1 VFEGIG
7 RFVTGHARA
16 VLVACVS
23 VVIGAG
29 LLGFATSGALTTSGF
44 GDPSSESWRAQ
55 ALIEE
60 RFGGRVNA
68 LVLIT
73 AREGTV
79 DDAAVRKAG
88 GELTARLAAD
98 PVLSGV
104 TSYFATGTPQLRSD
118 DGRHALALGQFSG
131 AFADNEDTV
140 ERLRER
146 YAGDRGA
153 ITVHIGGRA
162 AVELDADRQLAADL
176 LLAELIAV
184 PVILLLLVLAFRT
197 IVAAMLPLLMGGIA
211 IVCTTA
217 GLSVIGSLTEVSI
230 YSINMAVGMGLG
242 LAVDYALLA
251 TSRFR
256 EELAAGLDTSAAVIR
271 TVRTA
276 GRTIVFSAV
285 TVAAALAVLLLF
297 PMYFLRSFAYAG
309 IGVVT
314 ASAIS
319 AVLVLPALLTVLGP
333 KVNAGRLPWAHRYPL
348 GSGSAFWGRL
358 ADTAMRRPLLAGAPV
373 IVLLL
378 LTAVPLLRAELGMPD
393 DRMLPSSAHSRV
405 VGDVVRE
412 HFRTGDSR
420 AIQVVIEGTA
430 APAAVAGHARRI
442 SELPGVLQ
450 VTSSAGAFVRG
461 DDSGPAPPGAVLA
474 RADSQRLLVAAGPEP
489 SSSRARELI
498 AAIRALPAPPGTSVV
513 VGGEA
518 ALLADSQDAIGSRLP
533 LAIALIAITT
543 FTLLFLF
550 TGSLLQPLRALAFNV
565 LGLSATL
572 GVLVL
577 VFQEGWLSRVLGFT
591 PWPLNICMLVLMF
604 TIILGLSMDYELFVV
619 SRIKEAHD
627 QGADH
632 HAAVILGMSR
642 TGRLVSTAA
651 VLIAVSL
658 IAFAISGVSF
668 VQMFGI
674 GAGLAVL
681 LDATLIRGVLM
692 PVGMRMLGRHAW
704 WAPAPMRRL
713 HRRIGLREASDAPAR
728 KPQTLHPLPEN
739 AL

>member
-1 VFEGIG
+1 MFRGIG
-7 RFVTGHARA
+7 RVVTGRAQA
-16 VLVACVS
+16 VLMAGAF

-29 LLGFATSGALTTSGF
+29 ILGFSASGALTTSGF
-44 GDPSSESWRAQ
+44 GDPGSESWRAQ
-55 ALIEE
+55 TLIEE
-60 RFGGRVNA
+60 RFGGRANA
-68 LVLIT
+68 LVLFT
-73 AREGTV
+73 ARDGTV
-79 DDAAVRKAG
+79 DDAAVRQAG
-88 GELTARLAAD
+88 GELTAHLAAD
-98 PVLSGV
+98 PVLSDV
-104 TSYFATGTPQLRSD
+104 TSYFATGAPQLRSD

-131 AFADNEDTV
+131 DFADNEKTV

-153 ITVHIGGRA
+153 ITVHIGGTA

-197 IVAAMLPLLMGGIA
+197 IVAAVLPVLMGGIA
-211 IVCTTA
+211 IVCTIA
-217 GLSVIGSLTEVSI
+217 ELSVIGSLTDVSI
-230 YSINMAVGMGLG
+230 YAINMAVGLGLG
-242 LAVDYALLA
+242 LAVDYAMLM

-256 EELAAGLDTSAAVIR
+256 EELAAGLDTSAAVVR
-271 TVRTA
+271 TVQTA

-285 TVAAALAVLLLF
+285 TVAVALAALLLF

-314 ASAIS
+314 ASMIS
-319 AVLVLPALLTVLGP
+319 AVVVLPALLTVLGP

-358 ADTAMRRPLLAGAPV
+358 AGAAMRRPLLTGAPV
-373 IVLLL
+373 VALLL
-378 LTAVPLLRAELGMPD
+378 LAAVPLLRADLGMPD
-393 DRMLPSSAHSRV
+393 DRVLPSSAPSRV
-405 VGDVVRE
+405 VGDVLRA
-412 HFRTGDSR
+412 HFGNEDSR
-420 AIQVVIEGTA
+420 SIQVVVQGTA
-430 APAAVAGHARRI
+430 EPAAVAGHARRI
-442 SELPGVLQ
+442 SELPGVLR

-461 DDSGPAPPGAVLA
+461 HDSGPAPTSATLV
-474 RADSQRLLVAAGPEP
+474 RADSQRLLVAAQPEP
-489 SSSRARELI
+489 SSAQARDLI
-498 AAIRALPAPPGTSVV
+498 SAIRALPEPTGTSVV

-518 ALLADSQDAIGSRLP
+518 ALLADSHDAIGSRLP

-543 FTLLFLF
+543 FLLLFLF
-550 TGSLLQPLRALAFNV
+550 TGSFLQPLRAVVFNV
-565 LGLSATL
+565 LGLSATI

-577 VFQEGWLSRVLGFT
+577 VFQEGWLSPVLGFT
-591 PWPLNICMLVLMF
+591 PSPLNICMLVLMF

-627 QGADH
+627 QGTDH
-632 HAAVILGMSR
+632 HAAVIHGMSR

-651 VLIAVSL
+651 ALIAVSL
-658 IAFAISGVSF
+658 FAFAISGVSF

-692 PVGMRMLGRHAW
+692 PVGMRLLGRHAW
-704 WAPAPMRRL
+704 WAPAPLRRL
-713 HRRIGLREASDAPAR
+713 HRRVGLREAPDTPAH
-728 KPQTLHPLPEN
+728 KIPALHPLPE
-739 AL
+739 AAR

>member
-1 VFEGIG
+1 MFRGIG

-16 VLVACVS
+16 VLLAGVA

-29 LLGFATSGALTTSGF
+29 LLGATASGALTTSGF
-44 GDPSSESWRAQ
+44 GDPSSESWKAQ
-55 ALIEE
+55 TLIEE

-68 LVLIT
+68 LILIT
-73 AREGTV
+73 ARTGTV
-79 DDAAVRKAG
+79 DDAAVRQAG

-98 PVLSGV
+98 PVLSDV
-104 TSYFATGTPQLRSD
+104 TSYFATGTPQLRSG

-131 AFADNEDTV
+131 AFASSENTV

-162 AVELDADRQLAADL
+162 AVELDADRQLATDL

-211 IVCTTA
+211 IVCTVA
-217 GLSVIGSLTEVSI
+217 GLSVIGSLTDVSI
-230 YSINMAVGMGLG
+230 YSVNMAVGMGLG
-242 LAVDYALLA
+242 LAVDYALLT

-271 TVRTA
+271 TVQTA

-285 TVAAALAVLLLF
+285 TVAVSLAVLLLF

-309 IGVVT
+309 IGVVI
-314 ASAIS
+314 ASTLS

-333 KVNAGRLPWAHRYPL
+333 KVDAGRLPWAHRYPL
-348 GSGSAFWGRL
+348 GAGSAFWGRL
-358 ADTAMRRPLLAGAPV
+358 AGTAMRRPLLAGAPV
-373 IVLLL
+373 VVLLL
-378 LTAVPLLRAELGMPD
+378 LAAVPLLRAELGMPD

-405 VGDVVRE
+405 VGDVVRDQ
-412 HFRTGDSR
+412 FRNGDSR
-420 AIQVVIEGTA
+420 AIQIVIQGTA
-430 APAAVAGHARRI
+430 QQAAVADHARWI
-442 SELPGVLQ
+442 SELPGVLR

-461 DDSGPAPPGAVLA
+461 HDSGPAPAGATLVH
-474 RADSQRLLVAAGPEP
+474 ADSQRLLVAAEPEP
-489 SSSRARELI
+489 SSARARELI
-498 AAIRALPAPPGTSVV
+498 GAIRALPEPTGTTVL

-577 VFQEGWLSRVLGFT
+577 VFQEGWLSQVLGFT

-651 VLIAVSL
+651 TLIAVSL

-668 VQMFGI
+668 VQMFGL

-713 HRRIGLREASDAPAR
+713 HRRIGLREMPPVR
-728 KPQTLHPLPEN
+728 KTRTLHPVPET
-739 AL
+739 AR

>member
-1 VFEGIG
+1 M
-7 RFVTGHARA
+7 
-16 VLVACVS
+16 

-29 LLGFATSGALTTSGF
+29 VLGFTTSGALTTSGF

-55 ALIEE
+55 TLIEE
-60 RFGGRVNA
+60 RFGGHVNA

-73 AREGTV
+73 ARTGTV

-88 GELTARLAAD
+88 SELTARLAAD
-98 PVLSGV
+98 PVLSDV
-104 TSYFATGTPQLRSD
+104 TSYFTTGMPQLRSD
-118 DGRHALALGQFSG
+118 DGRQALALGQFAGGFGS
-131 AFADNEDTV
+131 NEKTV

-153 ITVHIGGRA
+153 ITVHIGGTA
-162 AVELDADRQLAADL
+162 AVELDADRQLADDL

-197 IVAAMLPLLMGGIA
+197 IVAATLPLLMAGAA
-211 IVCTTA
+211 IVCTIA
-217 GLSVIGSLTEVSI
+217 ELSVIGSLTDVSI
-230 YSINMAVGMGLG
+230 YSINMAVGLGLG
-242 LAVDYALLA
+242 LAVDYALLT

-256 EELAAGLDTSAAVIR
+256 EELAAGLDTSAAVVR
-271 TVRTA
+271 TVQTA

-309 IGVVT
+309 IGVVV
-314 ASAIS
+314 ASAAG
-319 AVLVLPALLTVLGP
+319 AVLVLPAALTVLGP
-333 KVNAGRLPWAHRYPL
+333 KVNAGRLPWGHRYPL
-348 GSGSAFWGRL
+348 ASGSAFWGRL
-358 ADTAMRRPLLAGAPV
+358 ADTAMRRPLLTGVPV
-373 IVLLL
+373 VVLLL
-378 LTAVPLLRAELGMPD
+378 LAAVPLLRAELGMPD
-393 DRMLPSSAHSRV
+393 DRVLPAPAHSRV
-405 VGDVVRE
+405 VGDALRE
-412 HFRTGDSR
+412 HFRTEDGR
-420 AIQVVIEGTA
+420 AIQVVVQGTTT
-430 APAAVAGHARRI
+430 PAAVARHARRI
-442 SELPGVLQ
+442 SELPGVLR
-450 VTSSAGAFVRG
+450 VASSAGTFVRG
-461 DDSGPAPPGAVLA
+461 HGSGPPPAGATLA
-474 RADSQRLLVAAGPEP
+474 RADNQRLLVAAEPDP
-489 SSSRARELI
+489 SSARARELI
-498 AAIRALPAPPGTSVV
+498 SAIRALPQPPGTSVA
-513 VGGEA
+513 VGGDA
-518 ALLADSQDAIGSRLP
+518 ALLADSQDAIGDRLP
-533 LAIALIAITT
+533 LALALIAITT
-543 FTLLFLF
+543 FILLFLF
-550 TGSLLQPLRALAFNV
+550 TGSVLQPLRALAFNV

-577 VFQEGWLSRVLGFT
+577 IFQEGWLSSVLGFT

-632 HAAVILGMSR
+632 HSAVVLGMSR

-651 VLIAVSL
+651 ALIAVSL
-658 IAFAISGVSF
+658 FAFAISGVSF

-713 HRRIGLREASDAPAR
+713 HRRIGLRETPDVPV
-728 KPQTLHPLPEN
+728 QTAQPRRPVPETVR
-739 AL
+739 

>member
-1 VFEGIG
+1 MFRGIG
-7 RFVTGHARA
+7 RFVTRHARA
-16 VLVACVS
+16 VLVAGVS
-23 VVIGAG
+23 VVICAGALG
-29 LLGFATSGALTTSGF
+29 LTASGALTTSGF
-44 GDPSSESWRAQ
+44 GDPDSESWRAQ
-55 ALIEE
+55 TLIEE
-60 RFGGRVNA
+60 RFGGHVNA

-73 AREGTV
+73 ARTGTV
-79 DDAAVRKAG
+79 DDAAVRQAG
-88 GELTARLAAD
+88 GELTARLKTD
-98 PVLSGV
+98 PVLSDV
-104 TSYFATGTPQLRSD
+104 TSYFATATPQLRSD

-131 AFADNEDTV
+131 DFADNQNTV

-146 YAGDRGA
+146 YAGDRGP
-153 ITVHIGGRA
+153 ITVHIGGSA
-162 AVELDADRQLAADL
+162 AAELDADQQLAADL

-197 IVAAMLPLLMGGIA
+197 VVAATLPLLMGGAA
-211 IVCTTA
+211 IVCTIA
-217 GLSVIGSLTEVSI
+217 GLSVIGSVTDVSI
-230 YSINMAVGMGLG
+230 YSVNMAVGLGLG
-242 LAVDYALLA
+242 LAVDYALLM

-256 EELAAGLDTSAAVIR
+256 EELAAGLDPSAAVIR
-271 TVRTA
+271 TVQTA

-285 TVAAALAVLLLF
+285 TVAVVLSVLLLF

-314 ASAIS
+314 ASMIS
-319 AVLVLPALLTVLGP
+319 AVLVLPAVLTVLGP

-348 GSGSAFWGRL
+348 GSGSALWGRL
-358 ADTAMRRPLLAGAPV
+358 ADTAMRRPLLTGVPV

-378 LTAVPLLRAELGMPD
+378 LAAMPLARAEIGMPD
-393 DRMLPSSAHSRV
+393 DRVLPSSAHSRV
-405 VGDVVRE
+405 VGEVVRG
-412 HFRTGDSR
+412 HFRTEDGR
-420 AIQVVIEGTA
+420 AIQVVVQGTA
-430 APAAVAGHARRI
+430 TPAAVADHARRI
-442 SELPGVLQ
+442 SELPGVAQ

-461 DDSGPAPPGAVLA
+461 HDSGPVPAGATLV
-474 RADSQRLLVAAGPEP
+474 RADSQRLLVAAQLEP
-489 SSSRARELI
+489 SSARARELI
-498 AAIRALPAPPGTSVV
+498 SAIRALPAPPGTSVV

-533 LAIALIAITT
+533 LALALIAITT
-543 FTLLFLF
+543 FALLFLF
-550 TGSLLQPLRALAFNV
+550 TGSLLQPLRAVAFNV

-577 VFQEGWLSRVLGFT
+577 VFQEGWLSPVLGFT
-591 PWPLNICMLVLMF
+591 PSPLNICMLVLMV

-632 HAAVILGMSR
+632 HSAVITGMSR

-651 VLIAVSL
+651 ALIAVSL
-658 IAFAISGVSF
+658 FAFALSGVSF

-692 PVGMRMLGRHAW
+692 PVGMRLLGRHAW
-704 WAPAPMRRL
+704 WAPAPMRHL
-713 HRRIGLREASDAPAR
+713 HRRVGLRETPDTSTRVAPTR
-728 KPQTLHPLPEN
+728 HPLPE
-739 AL
+739 AAR

>member
-1 VFEGIG
+1 MFKAIG
-7 RFVTGHARA
+7 RFVTGHARV
-16 VLVACVS
+16 VLVAGVS

-29 LLGFATSGALTTSGF
+29 ILAFSASGALTTSGF
-44 GDPSSESWRAQ
+44 GDPSSESWQAQ
-55 ALIEE
+55 TLIEE
-60 RFGGRVNA
+60 RFGGRANA

-73 AREGTV
+73 ARDGTV
-79 DDAAVRKAG
+79 DDAAVRQAG
-88 GELTARLAAD
+88 GELTAHLAAD
-98 PVLSGV
+98 PVLSDV
-104 TSYFATGTPQLRSD
+104 TSYFATGAPQLRSD

-131 AFADNEDTV
+131 DFADNEKTV

-146 YAGDRGA
+146 HAGDRGA
-153 ITVHIGGRA
+153 ITVHIGGTA

-184 PVILLLLVLAFRT
+184 PMILLLLVLAFRT
-197 IVAAMLPLLMGGIA
+197 IVAAVLPVLMGGIA
-211 IVCTTA
+211 IVCTIA
-217 GLSVIGSLTEVSI
+217 ELSVIGSLTDVSI
-230 YSINMAVGMGLG
+230 YSINMAVGLGLG
-242 LAVDYALLA
+242 LAVDYAMLM

-256 EELAAGLDTSAAVIR
+256 EELAAGLDTSAAVVR
-271 TVRTA
+271 TVQTA

-285 TVAAALAVLLLF
+285 TVAVALAALLLF

-314 ASAIS
+314 ASMIS

-358 ADTAMRRPLLAGAPV
+358 AGAAMRRPLLTGAPV
-373 IVLLL
+373 VVLLL
-378 LTAVPLLRAELGMPD
+378 LAAVPLLRADLGMPD
-393 DRMLPSSAHSRV
+393 DRVLPSSAQSRV
-405 VGDVVRE
+405 VGDVLRT
-412 HFRTGDSR
+412 HFGNEDSR
-420 AIQVVIEGTA
+420 SIQVVIQGTA
-430 APAAVAGHARRI
+430 EPAAVAGHARRI
-442 SELPGVLQ
+442 SELPGVLR

-461 DDSGPAPPGAVLA
+461 HDSGPAPAGATLA
-474 RADSQRLLVAAGPEP
+474 RADSQRLLVAAEPEP
-489 SSSRARELI
+489 SSAQARELI
-498 AAIRALPAPPGTSVV
+498 SAIRALPEPAGTSVV

-518 ALLADSQDAIGSRLP
+518 ALLADSHDAIGGRLP

-543 FTLLFLF
+543 FLLLFLF
-550 TGSLLQPLRALAFNV
+550 TGSLLQPLRAVAFNV
-565 LGLSATL
+565 LGLSATI

-577 VFQEGWLSRVLGFT
+577 VFQEGWLSPVLGFT
-591 PWPLNICMLVLMF
+591 PSPLNICMLVLMF

-627 QGADH
+627 QGIDH
-632 HAAVILGMSR
+632 HSAVILGMSR

-651 VLIAVSL
+651 ALIAVSL
-658 IAFAISGVSF
+658 FAFAISGVSF

-692 PVGMRMLGRHAW
+692 PVGMRLLGRHAW

-713 HRRIGLREASDAPAR
+713 HRRVGLREASEPPAH
-728 KPQTLHPLPEN
+728 KIPALHPLPE
-739 AL
+739 AAR